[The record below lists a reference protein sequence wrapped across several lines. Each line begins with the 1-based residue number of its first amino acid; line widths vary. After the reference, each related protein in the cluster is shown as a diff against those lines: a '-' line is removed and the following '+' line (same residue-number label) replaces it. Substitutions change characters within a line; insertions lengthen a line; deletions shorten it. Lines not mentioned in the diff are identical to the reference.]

1 MLYLRYNIDKDK
13 LRDTIL
19 VRTGTMKDSIYVYS
33 VVKGLG
39 EFFWNSCPVC
49 GCVSVRTTFWED
61 GSVEQSEC
69 MTCKRMREVMEL
81 EELFAKSA
89 R

>member
-1 MLYLRYNIDKDK
+1 MVDI
-13 LRDTIL
+13 TL
-19 VRTGTMKDSIYVYS
+19 VRTDIMKDSIYIYS

-49 GCVSVRTTFWED
+49 GCVSVRTTSWED

-69 MTCKRMREVMEL
+69 MTCIRMCEVMEL
-81 EELFAKSA
+81 EELFAKA
-89 R
+89 TR

>member
-1 MLYLRYNIDKDK
+1 MICFLYLLYNKAKLADIITDK
-13 LRDTIL
+13 
-19 VRTGTMKDSIYVYS
+19 MKDSIYIYS

-61 GSVEQSEC
+61 GSVEHSEC
-69 MTCKRMREVMEL
+69 MTCTRMCEVMEL
-81 EELFAKSA
+81 EELFAKAA